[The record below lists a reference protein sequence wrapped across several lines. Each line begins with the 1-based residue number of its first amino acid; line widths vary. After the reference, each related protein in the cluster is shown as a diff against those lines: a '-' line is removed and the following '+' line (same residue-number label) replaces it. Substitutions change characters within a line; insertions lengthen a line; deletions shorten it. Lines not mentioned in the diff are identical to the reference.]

1 MKRAALIV
9 PVVVLFIASCSDS
22 EPAATEI
29 TANTSTA
36 STTPTAASTTQGGI
50 MELTSP
56 DFPSEGPIPTRF
68 TCDGADE
75 SPELNLAGIPEGTAS
90 LVLVMDDP
98 DASVGTFDHW
108 VAFNIEPTE
117 VVPANVGDLGTGGV
131 NSWKRLGYGGP
142 CPPSGTHRYFFKVL
156 ALDASLDLEEGAT
169 KDEVLAASDGLVLG
183 DATLM
188 GTYGR

>member
-1 MKRAALIV
+1 
-9 PVVVLFIASCSDS
+9 
-22 EPAATEI
+22 
-29 TANTSTA
+29 
-36 STTPTAASTTQGGI
+36 

-142 CPPSGTHRYFFKVL
+142 CPPSGTHRYFFKVM